1 MINSDSLIWHWKEL
15 EVAWK
20 SSGNEIKSQ
29 TSILL
34 IHGFGACKEHWRH
47 NQEILGK
54 IATCYSIDL
63 IGFGQSS
70 QPYSTIE
77 KDKDS
82 RESFIYNFDNWA
94 EQISNFCNSIIQN
107 EVILIGN
114 SIGGIIALKAAKL
127 LNKKCKG
134 VILINCALRTMDDK
148 RLKEQSMIM
157 QYLRP
162 ALKLAAKQRWISK
175 NLFRIAA
182 NRSFINN
189 ILKKAYP
196 SGENLNAELIDI
208 LYKPTVRF
216 NASEA
221 FHGFINIF
229 DDYLAPQLMKNLEIP
244 VDLIWGEKDPW
255 EPLKEAKE
263 WIKTIKCVQSLAI
276 IEGKGHCPHDESPEK
291 VNPIL
296 IKLIQHAI

>member
-1 MINSDSLIWHWKEL
+1 MIDSDSFIWHWKEL

-20 SSGNEIKSQ
+20 HSGNEMQSK

-34 IHGFGACKEHWRH
+34 IHGFGACKDHWRY

-54 IATCYSIDL
+54 VAPCYSIDL
-63 IGFGQSS
+63 IGFGESS

-77 KDKDS
+77 KNKNS
-82 RESFIYNFDNWA
+82 PKTFLYNFDNWA
-94 EQISNFCNSIIQN
+94 EQIASFCNSIIQN
-107 EVILIGN
+107 QVILIGN
-114 SIGGIIALKAAKL
+114 SIGGVIALQAAKL
-127 LNKKCKG
+127 LKKKCKS

-148 RLKEQSMIM
+148 RLKEQSILM

-162 ALKLAAKQRWISK
+162 ALKLAVKQRWVSK
-175 NLFRIAA
+175 NLLRTAA
-182 NRSFINN
+182 NRSFIKN
-189 ILKKAYP
+189 ILNKAYP
-196 SGENLNAELIDI
+196 SGKNLNAELIDI
-208 LYKPTVRF
+208 LYKPTVRP

-229 DDYLAPQLMKNLEIP
+229 DDYLAPKLMENLDIP

-255 EPLKEAKE
+255 EPVTEAKE
-263 WIKTIKCVQSLAI
+263 WIKTIRCIRSLEI